1 MRGDH
6 THGDD
11 FARLADHR
19 FRRQGHRGELI
30 GEAAAV
36 IGPVGMDQRKV
47 CSKRRGIEPL
57 LAVDLDD
64 ALAFGGQGAEPRP
77 WQNATEPKAAGT
89 DALGKRTLRDQ
100 LHVDLVAEHALLG
113 QRVETDVRCDDAADE
128 TRGNHLSDA
137 DAAAGGIVGD
147 HSEIAFAGGDDR
159 VNEPVWR
166 ADAHEATNHKC
177 CAVRDHCS
185 SISRRD
191 GFFHRSL
198 ISVASPGPGV
208 GIGTSVIASGSPK
221 LRTKAA
227 FIMPWLL
234 PCLAVAN

>member
-113 QRVETDVRCDDAADE
+113 QRVETDV
-128 TRGNHLSDA
+128 
-137 DAAAGGIVGD
+137 
-147 HSEIAFAGGDDR
+147 
-159 VNEPVWR
+159 
-166 ADAHEATNHKC
+166 
-177 CAVRDHCS
+177 
-185 SISRRD
+185 
-191 GFFHRSL
+191 
-198 ISVASPGPGV
+198 
-208 GIGTSVIASGSPK
+208 
-221 LRTKAA
+221 
-227 FIMPWLL
+227 
-234 PCLAVAN
+234 